1 MQFQELPWR
10 VAKPTDPTYS
20 TYRSQYSLGT
30 AESPSATP
38 APLNNLV
45 PRECRSVIKHMLDPD
60 DALADKWMAGIKV
73 CKEGE
78 VNDHAHTTAGLEIVK
93 GV

>member
-1 MQFQELPWR
+1 
-10 VAKPTDPTYS
+10 
-20 TYRSQYSLGT
+20 
-30 AESPSATP
+30 
-38 APLNNLV
+38 
-45 PRECRSVIKHMLDPD
+45 MLDPDPKTRWSID

-78 VNDHAHTTAGLEIVK
+78 INDHAHTTAGLEIVR